1 MRTFYSRALIDL
13 TGGQGQ
19 REMFGEIGS
28 PELLNNSLSLRLRC
42 SLRRRPEK
50 EVHSDGSSR

>member
-1 MRTFYSRALIDL
+1 MLDL

-28 PELLNNSLSLRLRC
+28 PELLNNSLSLRLRR

-50 EVHSDGSSR
+50 EVHWDGSSR